1 MTTLRVRRT
10 ARWVAALSLTVTA
23 LVGSAAFASS
33 AFASPAGDLA
43 TATNTAR
50 VSAGLAPL
58 TINAQLS
65 AVAQA
70 WANKLAAA
78 GALSHN
84 PGLRTQVTDW
94 TVLGEN
100 VGMAGDVPTVQNAF
114 MHSPEHKANILDPRY
129 TQMGVGS
136 ATSIYPSCGC
146 AVLWV
151 VVDFRR
157 PVTVTSAPV
166 APKAPAPVKTVAKQ
180 ATAKPAAVTPA
191 TVKSPVTQ
199 HVATTATVTAPH
211 CHSTHCHGANG
222 DRSCRPGADRRPV
235 CGRVAVTACGVGQ
248 SGLDRR
254 PGESDAELRDGLVA
268 TAELHEP
275 ALLPTA
281 SLLVAST
288 SCCVA
293 ERECASAACGA
304 SSSPSACGA
313 S

>member
-58 TINAQLS
+58 TVNAQLN

-78 GALSHN
+78 GVLSHN
-84 PGLRTQVTDW
+84 PALQTQVTNW

-100 VGMAGDVPTVQNAF
+100 VGMAGDVPTVQTAF

-146 AVLWV
+146 PVLWV

-157 PVTVTSAPV
+157 PATIAVASAPV
-166 APKAPAPVKTVAKQ
+166 APKAPANTVSVKATTIKAAAPKVTV
-180 ATAKPAAVTPA
+180 
-191 TVKSPVTQ
+191 VTQ
-199 HVATTATVTAPH
+199 HATVTAPAAATPTVVP
-211 CHSTHCHGANG
+211 S
-222 DRSCRPGADRRPV
+222 
-235 CGRVAVTACGVGQ
+235 
-248 SGLDRR
+248 
-254 PGESDAELRDGLVA
+254 A
-268 TAELHEP
+268 TALRSQL
-275 ALLPTA
+275 AATA
-281 SLLVAST
+281 SPAST
-288 SCCVA
+288 GDPVSRMLNFATVL
-293 ERECASAACGA
+293 SQL
-304 SSSPSACGA
+304 PN
-313 S
+313 

>member
-43 TATNTAR
+43 SATNAAR
-50 VSAGLAPL
+50 VSAGLPAL
-58 TINAQLS
+58 AENAQLD

-78 GALSHN
+78 GVLSHN
-84 PGLRTQVTDW
+84 PNVRTQVTNW

-146 AVLWV
+146 PVIWV

-157 PVTVTSAPV
+157 PVTVTTAPV
-166 APKAPAPVKTVAKQ
+166 APKPAAPVKTVAKPTTTKPA
-180 ATAKPAAVTPA
+180 ATKPAAVKAAPKVTA
-191 TVKSPVTQ
+191 VTQ
-199 HVATTATVTAPH
+199 HVATATVTAAAAP
-211 CHSTHCHGANG
+211 T
-222 DRSCRPGADRRPV
+222 
-235 CGRVAVTACGVGQ
+235 VAAPTAVP
-248 SGLDRR
+248 S
-254 PGESDAELRDGLVA
+254 A
-268 TAELHEP
+268 TALRSQL
-275 ALLPTA
+275 AA
-281 SLLVAST
+281 SASPAST
-288 SCCVA
+288 GDPVSRMLNFATVL
-293 ERECASAACGA
+293 SQL
-304 SSSPSACGA
+304 PN
-313 S
+313 

>member
-10 ARWVAALSLTVTA
+10 ARWIAGLSLTVTA
-23 LVGSAAFASS
+23 LVGSAAFAGS

-58 TINAQLS
+58 TVNAQLN

-78 GALSHN
+78 GTLSHN
-84 PGLRTQVTDW
+84 PAVRTQVTNW

-114 MHSPEHKANILDPRY
+114 MHSPEHKANILDPRF

-146 AVLWV
+146 PVLWV

-157 PVTVTSAPV
+157 PVTVTAAPV
-166 APKAPAPVKTVAKQ
+166 APKAPAPVKAV
-180 ATAKPAAVTPA
+180 AKPAAVNTAPKV
-191 TVKSPVTQ
+191 TVVTQ
-199 HVATTATVTAPH
+199 HVAATVPVTAPAAATP
-211 CHSTHCHGANG
+211 SVVP
-222 DRSCRPGADRRPV
+222 S
-235 CGRVAVTACGVGQ
+235 
-248 SGLDRR
+248 
-254 PGESDAELRDGLVA
+254 A
-268 TAELHEP
+268 TALRSQL
-275 ALLPTA
+275 A
-281 SLLVAST
+281 
-288 SCCVA
+288 
-293 ERECASAACGA
+293 ASA
-304 SSSPSACGA
+304 SPGSTGDPVSQLLNFATVL
-313 S
+313 SQLPS

>member
-23 LVGSAAFASS
+23 LVGSAAFAGS
-33 AFASPAGDLA
+33 ALASPAGDLA

-50 VSAGLAPL
+50 VSAGLPAL
-58 TINAQLS
+58 TENAQLD

-78 GALSHN
+78 GVLSHN
-84 PGLRTQVTDW
+84 PAVRTQVTNW

-146 AVLWV
+146 PVLWV

-157 PVTVTSAPV
+157 PVTVTTAPV
-166 APKAPAPVKTVAKQ
+166 APKAPAPVKTIAKP
-180 ATAKPAAVTPA
+180 ATAKPAAVKPA
-191 TVKSPVTQ
+191 AVKPAAVKAAPKVTTVTQ
-199 HVATTATVTAPH
+199 HVATTATVTA
-211 CHSTHCHGANG
+211 
-222 DRSCRPGADRRPV
+222 
-235 CGRVAVTACGVGQ
+235 TAPAAAAPTVVP
-248 SGLDRR
+248 S
-254 PGESDAELRDGLVA
+254 A
-268 TAELHEP
+268 TALRSQL
-275 ALLPTA
+275 AA
-281 SLLVAST
+281 SASPAST
-288 SCCVA
+288 GDPVSRMLNFATVL
-293 ERECASAACGA
+293 SQL
-304 SSSPSACGA
+304 PN
-313 S
+313 

>member
-23 LVGSAAFASS
+23 FVGSAAFAGS

-43 TATNTAR
+43 SATNTAR
-50 VSAGLAPL
+50 VSAGLPAL
-58 TINAQLS
+58 TENAQLD

-78 GALSHN
+78 GVLSHN
-84 PGLRTQVTDW
+84 PAVRTQVSSW

-146 AVLWV
+146 AVIWV

-157 PVTVTSAPV
+157 PVTVTTAPA
-166 APKAPAPVKTVAKQ
+166 APKAPAPVKKTL
-180 ATAKPAAVTPA
+180 AKPAAAKPAVKAAPKVTAVTQRVAAAA
-191 TVKSPVTQ
+191 TV
-199 HVATTATVTAPH
+199 TVTAPAAPVPAAVP
-211 CHSTHCHGANG
+211 SASAL
-222 DRSCRPGADRRPV
+222 RSQLA
-235 CGRVAVTACGVGQ
+235 
-248 SGLDRR
+248 
-254 PGESDAELRDGLVA
+254 
-268 TAELHEP
+268 
-275 ALLPTA
+275 A
-281 SLLVAST
+281 SASPAST
-288 SCCVA
+288 GDPVSRMLNFATVL
-293 ERECASAACGA
+293 SQL
-304 SSSPSACGA
+304 PN
-313 S
+313 

>member
-10 ARWVAALSLTVTA
+10 ARWIAGLSLTVTA
-23 LVGSAAFASS
+23 LVGSAAFAGS

-58 TINAQLS
+58 TVNAQLN

-78 GALSHN
+78 GTLSHN
-84 PGLRTQVTDW
+84 PAVRTQVTNW

-114 MHSPEHKANILDPRY
+114 MHSPEHKANILDPRF

-146 AVLWV
+146 PVLWV

-157 PVTVTSAPV
+157 PVTATAAPV
-166 APKAPAPVKTVAKQ
+166 APKAPAPVKAV
-180 ATAKPAAVTPA
+180 AKPAAVNTAPKV
-191 TVKSPVTQ
+191 TVVTQ
-199 HVATTATVTAPH
+199 HVAATVPVTAPAAATP
-211 CHSTHCHGANG
+211 SVVP
-222 DRSCRPGADRRPV
+222 S
-235 CGRVAVTACGVGQ
+235 
-248 SGLDRR
+248 
-254 PGESDAELRDGLVA
+254 A
-268 TAELHEP
+268 TALRSQL
-275 ALLPTA
+275 A
-281 SLLVAST
+281 
-288 SCCVA
+288 
-293 ERECASAACGA
+293 ASA
-304 SSSPSACGA
+304 SPGSTGDPVSQMLNFATVL
-313 S
+313 SQLPS

>member
-33 AFASPAGDLA
+33 ALASPAGDLA

-50 VSAGLAPL
+50 VSAGLPAL
-58 TINAQLS
+58 TENAQLD

-78 GALSHN
+78 GVLSHN
-84 PGLRTQVTDW
+84 PAVRTQVTNW

-129 TQMGVGS
+129 TQIGVGS

-146 AVLWV
+146 PVLWV

-157 PVTVTSAPV
+157 PVTVTTAPV
-166 APKAPAPVKTVAKQ
+166 APKAPAPVKTVAKP
-180 ATAKPAAVTPA
+180 ATTKPVAVKPAAVKATPKVTA
-191 TVKSPVTQ
+191 VTQ
-199 HVATTATVTAPH
+199 HVATAATVTVTAPAAAAP
-211 CHSTHCHGANG
+211 T
-222 DRSCRPGADRRPV
+222 
-235 CGRVAVTACGVGQ
+235 AVP
-248 SGLDRR
+248 S
-254 PGESDAELRDGLVA
+254 A
-268 TAELHEP
+268 TALRSQL
-275 ALLPTA
+275 AA
-281 SLLVAST
+281 SASPAST
-288 SCCVA
+288 GDPVSRMLNFATVL
-293 ERECASAACGA
+293 SQL
-304 SSSPSACGA
+304 PN
-313 S
+313 

>member
-33 AFASPAGDLA
+33 ALASPAGDLA
-43 TATNTAR
+43 TATNSAR
-50 VSAGLAPL
+50 VSAGLPAL
-58 TINAQLS
+58 TENAQLD

-78 GALSHN
+78 GVLSHN
-84 PGLRTQVTDW
+84 PAVRTQVTNW

-146 AVLWV
+146 PVLWV

-157 PVTVTSAPV
+157 PVTVTTAPV
-166 APKAPAPVKTVAKQ
+166 AQKAPAPVKTVAKP
-180 ATAKPAAVTPA
+180 ATTKPVAVKPAAVKAAPKVTA
-191 TVKSPVTQ
+191 VTQ
-199 HVATTATVTAPH
+199 HVATAATVTVPAAAAP
-211 CHSTHCHGANG
+211 T
-222 DRSCRPGADRRPV
+222 
-235 CGRVAVTACGVGQ
+235 AVP
-248 SGLDRR
+248 S
-254 PGESDAELRDGLVA
+254 A
-268 TAELHEP
+268 TALRSQL
-275 ALLPTA
+275 AA
-281 SLLVAST
+281 SATPAST
-288 SCCVA
+288 GDPVSRMLNFATVL
-293 ERECASAACGA
+293 SQL
-304 SSSPSACGA
+304 PN
-313 S
+313 